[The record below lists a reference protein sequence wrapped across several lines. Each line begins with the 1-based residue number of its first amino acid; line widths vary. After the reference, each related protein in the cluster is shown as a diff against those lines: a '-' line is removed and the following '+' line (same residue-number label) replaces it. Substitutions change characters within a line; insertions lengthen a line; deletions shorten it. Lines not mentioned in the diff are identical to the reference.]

1 MLFEPVLHESVAD
14 ELRSAFPNWDGDT
27 RKLDIRVP
35 LSAQPFERT
44 RLIVSIKGDESKT
57 HELVVVSLRAL
68 FRGEGQLV
76 IDRTDFKDEYI
87 PFFVPIEQT
96 LVEMMDE
103 LPRECI
109 TDDKFVETYSAMRRR
124 PDGKSLGYI
133 HDVVWQLAARFLI
146 AYVCSQNE
154 FEACFRRLEQS
165 ARTWR
170 VSPTSMNYLNSF
182 ERRDLITLT

>member
-14 ELRSAFPNWDGDT
+14 ELRTAFPNWDGDT

-96 LVEMMDE
+96 LVEIMDG
-103 LPRECI
+103 LPRDRQG
-109 TDDKFVETYSAMRRR
+109 TDE
-124 PDGKSLGYI
+124 
-133 HDVVWQLAARFLI
+133 FLRGGQVP
-146 AYVCSQNE
+146 ATVDADE
-154 FEACFRRLEQS
+154 
-165 ARTWR
+165 
-170 VSPTSMNYLNSF
+170 
-182 ERRDLITLT
+182 

>member
-14 ELRSAFPNWDGDT
+14 ELRTAFPDWDGDT

-96 LVEMMDE
+96 LVEIMDD

-109 TDDKFVETYSAMRRR
+109 TDDKFVEAYSAMRRR
-124 PDGKSLGYI
+124 PDGKSSGYI
-133 HDVVWQLAARFLI
+133 HDVVWQLTARFLI
-146 AYVCSQNE
+146 AHVCSQNE

-170 VSPTSMNYLNSF
+170 VSMTSMNYLNSF
-182 ERRDLITLT
+182 ERRDLITLA

>member
-14 ELRSAFPNWDGDT
+14 ELRTAFPNWDGDT

-96 LVEMMDE
+96 LVEIMDD

-109 TDDKFVETYSAMRRR
+109 TDDKFVEVYSAMRRR
-124 PDGKSLGYI
+124 PDGKSSGYI
-133 HDVVWQLAARFLI
+133 HDVVWQLTARFLI
-146 AYVCSQNE
+146 AHVCSQNE